1 MAIKKKEELEVPVSK
16 NSYINSKYNEYEAE
30 RTALEDAAKSRVASA
45 QNAQADYKIPSIQG
59 VNTEKF
65 SYESAPSYTSKYQN
79 QINELMSGILNREA
93 FSYDPETD
101 PTYQQYKESYTRN
114 GQRAMQDTIGQ
125 VSARTGGLAS
135 SYASAAGQQTYDGY
149 MSALADK
156 IPELRQLAYSMY
168 QDDLNN
174 QRANLN
180 MLMQLENSDYGRY
193 QDQLGQYNTDRNFN
207 YGTFS
212 DDRNLNYG
220 IYTDDRNYN
229 YQLGRDEIAD
239 KRYEDETAYNRN
251 IYQQEND
258 YQKKWN
264 IAEAMAQYGDFS
276 GYKALG
282 LSDDQIKN
290 MKTDYNLKL
299 AAQLRTS
306 KGSSSGGS
314 SGGSSGSKKSLTYSQ
329 ALKLLEDGVDSEEAR
344 RVYQE
349 YTGVPWGGTDGNI
362 QTEDQERNDYE
373 NNAAGS
379 NSGLGQR
386 FWTQKHDIA
395 TGSAKKLLEAGK
407 SPEFVYD
414 HLKSMGYSSAFID
427 DIFNNLGL

>member
-1 MAIKKKEELEVPVSK
+1 MAIKRKDELENPGAVSSTVK
-16 NSYINSKYNEYEAE
+16 EYDADNTLREA
-30 RTALEDAAKSRVASA
+30 ANARVASA
-45 QNAQADYKIPSIQG
+45 HTGESTQSRYSVPSIEG

-65 SYESAPSYTSKYQN
+65 SYGNAPSYTSKYQN
-79 QINELMSGILNREA
+79 QIDDLMSSILNREK
-93 FSYDPETD
+93 FSYDAESD

-174 QRANLN
+174 QRANLD
-180 MLMQLENSDYGRY
+180 MLMALENNDYGRY
-193 QDQLGQYNTDRNFN
+193 QDILGQYNTDRNFN

-239 KRYEDETAYNRN
+239 NRYQDETSYNRG
-251 IYQQEND
+251 IYQQESD
-258 YQKKWN
+258 YQKKWQ

-314 SGGSSGSKKSLTYSQ
+314 GGGGNSYKPRLTFNQ
-329 ALKLLEDGVDSEEAR
+329 VKDLLESGQTSDELLRA
-344 RVYQE
+344 YAY
-349 YTGVPWGGTDGNI
+349 YTGNNYKNNTQSAALDSVNGGLMAVQGQKAEKSDDAIITNPNGTNWVEVPGMGRISYVT
-362 QTEDQERNDYE
+362 
-373 NNAAGS
+373 
-379 NSGLGQR
+379 
-386 FWTQKHDIA
+386 
-395 TGSAKKLLEAGK
+395 
-407 SPEFVYD
+407 
-414 HLKSMGYSSAFID
+414 LKNFID
-427 DIFNNLGL
+427 SGRIVEEYDEKKNAYSYFAK

>member
-1 MAIKKKEELEVPVSK
+1 MAIKRKDELEIPASRNNYV
-16 NSYINSKYNEYEAE
+16 NEYDAE

-45 QNAQADYKIPSIQG
+45 QNTQTNYKVPSIQG

-65 SYESAPSYTSKYQN
+65 SYQNAPSYTSKYQD
-79 QINELMSGILNREA
+79 QIDDLMSSILNREQ
-93 FSYDPETD
+93 FSYDPESD

-174 QRANLN
+174 QRANLD
-180 MLMQLENSDYGRY
+180 MLMNMENADYGRY
-193 QDQLGQYNTDRNFN
+193 QDRLGQYNTDRSFN

-229 YQLGRDEIAD
+229 YQVGRDEIAD

-290 MKTDYNLKL
+290 MKADYNLKL
-299 AAQLRTS
+299 AAQLASSRKS
-306 KGSSSGGS
+306 GSSGGS
-314 SGGSSGSKKSLTYSQ
+314 SGGSRGYGGSSYGVEDSEGLYASAWASDNPKNYISSHYKDFGFSKSTNLYQGYEKWKESEAYNGQKLYSKDGSFDTLVNYTKKCIEKAGRSPEYMQ
-329 ALKLLEDGVDSEEAR
+329 DALKK
-344 RVYQE
+344 Q
-349 YTGVPWGGTDGNI
+349 
-362 QTEDQERNDYE
+362 
-373 NNAAGS
+373 
-379 NSGLGQR
+379 
-386 FWTQKHDIA
+386 
-395 TGSAKKLLEAGK
+395 
-407 SPEFVYD
+407 
-414 HLKSMGYSSAFID
+414 GYSDAVID
-427 DIFNNLGL
+427 QVFSILGL

>member
-1 MAIKKKEELEVPVSK
+1 MAIKRKDELEVPVSR
-16 NSYINSKYNEYEAE
+16 NNYVNEYDAE
-30 RTALEDAAKSRVASA
+30 RTALEDAAKSRAASA
-45 QNAQADYKIPSIQG
+45 QNTQTNYKVPSIQG

-65 SYESAPSYTSKYQN
+65 SYQNAPSYTSKYQD
-79 QINELMSGILNREA
+79 QIDDLMSSILNRER
-93 FSYDPETD
+93 FSYDPESD

-174 QRANLN
+174 QRANLD
-180 MLMQLENSDYGRY
+180 MLMNMENADYGRY
-193 QDQLGQYNTDRNFN
+193 QDRLGQYNTDRSFN

-229 YQLGRDEIAD
+229 YQVGRDEIAD

-290 MKTDYNLKL
+290 MKADYNLKL
-299 AAQLRTS
+299 AAQLASSRKS
-306 KGSSSGGS
+306 GSSGGS
-314 SGGSSGSKKSLTYSQ
+314 SGGSRGSNKSLNAAQSAALGAVAGGLMAAQGQNTGSGNSNSTPQISNPNGVGWVEVPGLGRLSHTDLNLLVDAGKIVEEYDKSTNTYS
-329 ALKLLEDGVDSEEAR
+329 
-344 RVYQE
+344 Y
-349 YTGVPWGGTDGNI
+349 
-362 QTEDQERNDYE
+362 
-373 NNAAGS
+373 
-379 NSGLGQR
+379 
-386 FWTQKHDIA
+386 F
-395 TGSAKKLLEAGK
+395 AK
-407 SPEFVYD
+407 
-414 HLKSMGYSSAFID
+414 
-427 DIFNNLGL
+427 

>member
-1 MAIKKKEELEVPVSK
+1 MAIKRKDELEVPASRNNYV
-16 NSYINSKYNEYEAE
+16 NEYDAE

-45 QNAQADYKIPSIQG
+45 QNTQTNYKVPSIQG

-65 SYESAPSYTSKYQN
+65 SYQNAPSYTSKYQD
-79 QINELMSGILNREA
+79 QIDDLMSSILNREQ
-93 FSYDPETD
+93 FSYDPESD

-174 QRANLN
+174 QRANLD
-180 MLMQLENSDYGRY
+180 MLMNMENADYGRY
-193 QDQLGQYNTDRNFN
+193 QDRLGQYNTDRSFN

-229 YQLGRDEIAD
+229 YQMGRDEIAD

-290 MKTDYNLKL
+290 MKADYNLKL
-299 AAQLRTS
+299 AAQLASSRKS
-306 KGSSSGGS
+306 GSSGGS
-314 SGGSSGSKKSLTYSQ
+314 SGGSRGSNKSLNAAQSAALGAVAGGLMAAQGQNTGSGNSNSTPQISNPNGVGWVEVPGLGRLSHTDLNLLVDAGKIVEEYDKSTNTYS
-329 ALKLLEDGVDSEEAR
+329 
-344 RVYQE
+344 Y
-349 YTGVPWGGTDGNI
+349 
-362 QTEDQERNDYE
+362 
-373 NNAAGS
+373 
-379 NSGLGQR
+379 
-386 FWTQKHDIA
+386 F
-395 TGSAKKLLEAGK
+395 AK
-407 SPEFVYD
+407 
-414 HLKSMGYSSAFID
+414 
-427 DIFNNLGL
+427 

>member
-1 MAIKKKEELEVPVSK
+1 MAIKRKDELEVPASRNNYV
-16 NSYINSKYNEYEAE
+16 NEYDAE

-45 QNAQADYKIPSIQG
+45 QNTQTNYKVPSIQG

-65 SYESAPSYTSKYQN
+65 SYQNAPSYTSKYQD
-79 QINELMSGILNREA
+79 QIDDLMSSILNREQ
-93 FSYDPETD
+93 FSYDPESD

-174 QRANLN
+174 QRANLD
-180 MLMQLENSDYGRY
+180 MLMNMENADYGRY
-193 QDQLGQYNTDRNFN
+193 QDRLGQYNTDRSFN

-229 YQLGRDEIAD
+229 YQVGRDEIAD

-299 AAQLRTS
+299 AAQLASSRKS
-306 KGSSSGGS
+306 GSSGGS
-314 SGGSSGSKKSLTYSQ
+314 SGGSRGSNKSLNAAQSAALGAVAGGLMAAQGQNTGSGNSNSTPQISNPNGVGWVEVPGLGRLSHTDLNLLVDAGKIVEEYDKSTNTYS
-329 ALKLLEDGVDSEEAR
+329 
-344 RVYQE
+344 Y
-349 YTGVPWGGTDGNI
+349 
-362 QTEDQERNDYE
+362 
-373 NNAAGS
+373 
-379 NSGLGQR
+379 
-386 FWTQKHDIA
+386 F
-395 TGSAKKLLEAGK
+395 AK
-407 SPEFVYD
+407 
-414 HLKSMGYSSAFID
+414 
-427 DIFNNLGL
+427 

>member
-1 MAIKKKEELEVPVSK
+1 MAIKRKDELEVPASRNNYV
-16 NSYINSKYNEYEAE
+16 NEYDAE

-45 QNAQADYKIPSIQG
+45 QNTQTNYKVPSIQG

-65 SYESAPSYTSKYQN
+65 SYQNAPSYTSKYQD
-79 QINELMSGILNREA
+79 QIDDLMSSILNREQ
-93 FSYDPETD
+93 FSYDPESD

-174 QRANLN
+174 QRANLD
-180 MLMQLENSDYGRY
+180 MLMNMENADYGRY
-193 QDQLGQYNTDRNFN
+193 QDRLGQYNTDRSFN

-229 YQLGRDEIAD
+229 YQMGRDEIAD

-251 IYQQEND
+251 IYQQETE
-258 YQKKWN
+258 YQRKLR
-264 IAEAMAQYGDFS
+264 MADTMAANGDFS

-282 LSDDQIKN
+282 YSDDQIKN
-290 MKTDYNLKL
+290 MKADYNLKL

-314 SGGSSGSKKSLTYSQ
+314 SGGSGGSKKSLTYSQ

-349 YTGVPWGGTDGNI
+349 YTGVPWGGENNT
-362 QTEDQERNDYE
+362 QLEDQGQNTDSTITNQHGE
-373 NNAAGS
+373 NWVEVPGMGRISYVALKNFVDSGMVVEEFDENK
-379 NSGLGQR
+379 NSYSY
-386 FWTQKHDIA
+386 F
-395 TGSAKKLLEAGK
+395 AK
-407 SPEFVYD
+407 
-414 HLKSMGYSSAFID
+414 
-427 DIFNNLGL
+427 

>member
-1 MAIKKKEELEVPVSK
+1 MAIKRKDELEVPASRNNYV
-16 NSYINSKYNEYEAE
+16 NEYDAE

-45 QNAQADYKIPSIQG
+45 QNTQTNYKVPSIQG

-65 SYESAPSYTSKYQN
+65 SYQNAPSYTSKYQD
-79 QINELMSGILNREA
+79 QIDDLMSSILNREQ
-93 FSYDPETD
+93 FSYDPESD

-174 QRANLN
+174 QRANLD
-180 MLMQLENSDYGRY
+180 MLMNMENADYGRY
-193 QDQLGQYNTDRNFN
+193 QDRLGQYNTDRSFN

-229 YQLGRDEIAD
+229 YQVGRDEIAD

-290 MKTDYNLKL
+290 MKADYNLKL
-299 AAQLRTS
+299 AAQLASSRKS
-306 KGSSSGGS
+306 GSSGGS
-314 SGGSSGSKKSLTYSQ
+314 SGGSRGSNKSLNAAQSAALGAVAGGLMAAQGQNTGSGNSNSTPQISNPNGVGWVEVPGLGRLSHTDLNLLVDAGKIVEEYDKSTNTYS
-329 ALKLLEDGVDSEEAR
+329 
-344 RVYQE
+344 Y
-349 YTGVPWGGTDGNI
+349 
-362 QTEDQERNDYE
+362 
-373 NNAAGS
+373 
-379 NSGLGQR
+379 
-386 FWTQKHDIA
+386 F
-395 TGSAKKLLEAGK
+395 AK
-407 SPEFVYD
+407 
-414 HLKSMGYSSAFID
+414 
-427 DIFNNLGL
+427 